1 MKKLAAVISASLVLA
16 STPSLAE
23 VYVGAKAGKSWLD
36 DACTSSTACDDDSST
51 VGAFVGYEMWD
62 FLSLEA
68 GYDYLGRFTGAG
80 LNDEKVQ
87 AYTLAPKL
95 SLPVTDAISLYGK
108 VGGAFVDYGSKDD
121 YSYLG
126 AAGVEFG
133 TNQNVSVRLE
143 YQTLTDVNNDLVRA
157 EANSATLGVVYKFGS
172 NEEAVA
178 APVVVEEMVEE
189 VVEEVPVVEEP
200 VIVTKTF
207 ATQRLGTESFEVNS
221 SKLNEESRVQL
232 DELVEFLN
240 TYPQANVEVVGYT
253 DTSGA
258 ASYNQAL
265 SEKRAESVASALVEQ
280 GIEASRISARGEGE
294 NNPIVSNETLEGR
307 QQNRRVEIIV
317 PEFEY
322 QVQQ

>member
-1 MKKLAAVISASLVLA
+1 MKKLAAVISASLLFA

-36 DACTSSTACDDDSST
+36 DACSASATCDDDDST

-62 FLSLEA
+62 FLSIEA
-68 GYDYLGRFTGAG
+68 GYDYLGKFTGDG
-80 LNDEKVQ
+80 LNDEKVE
-87 AYTLAPKL
+87 AITLAPKL
-95 SLPVTDAISLYGK
+95 SLPITDAIALYGK
-108 VGGAFVDYGSKDD
+108 VGGAYVDYGNKDD

-126 AAGVEFG
+126 AAGIEFG
-133 TNQNVSVRLE
+133 TNQNVNVRLE

-157 EANSATLGVVYKFGS
+157 EANSATLGIVYKFGGS
-172 NEEAVA
+172 EEVVE
-178 APVVVEEMVEE
+178 PVVVEEMVEE
-189 VVEEVPVVEEP
+189 VVVEEP
-200 VIVTKTF
+200 VVVTKTF
-207 ATQRLGTESFEVNS
+207 SAKRLGTESFEVNS
-221 SKLNEESRVQL
+221 SQLKAESAAKL
-232 DELVEFLN
+232 DDLVKFLN
-240 TYPQANVEVVGYT
+240 DYPQANVEIVGYT

-265 SEKRAESVASALVEQ
+265 SEKRAQSVADALTAKGVD
-280 GIEASRISARGEGE
+280 ASRISARGEGE